1 MSALKFTPEQMRDV
15 TLGEDTK
22 EYLIAYKTAEQA
34 SSIVYEQVE
43 EMWGID
49 QAQEMIKPVFDAV
62 SSLQGEILKLMMKH
76 IDEKLGTVVCT
87 EI

>member
-1 MSALKFTPEQMRDV
+1 MESKCTPEQMRNV
-15 TLGEDTK
+15 TLGNDTK

-34 SSIVYEQVE
+34 SSVVYEQVE
-43 EMWGID
+43 QMWGID

-76 IDEKLGTVVCT
+76 IDEKLGTLNCS